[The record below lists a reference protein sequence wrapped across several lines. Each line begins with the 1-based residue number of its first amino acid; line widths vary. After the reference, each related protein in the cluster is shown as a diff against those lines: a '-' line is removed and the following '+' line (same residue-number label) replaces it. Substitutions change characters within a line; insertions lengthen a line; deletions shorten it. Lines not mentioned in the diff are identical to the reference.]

1 MPLKQTTFNCCLDP
15 CSGVQQTRSI
25 SVSSLAWPAPKKI
38 HIGAFRKVCSTSLK
52 IGEQRSTDSG
62 INTLTRPQDS
72 QLYLVQASSRPS
84 HRVVRDFPAWLLE
97 LGKGRR
103 KWRQDVV
110 EGLCAA
116 WRARAQSRNPP
127 KDSLNGANRFKKN
140 KRAHRHTAPKQLFA
154 FISFCGNWDLGLF
167 S

>member
-1 MPLKQTTFNCCLDP
+1 MCNRPAAY
-15 CSGVQQTRSI
+15 RS
-25 SVSSLAWPAPKKI
+25 LPWRGPAPKKT

-72 QLYLVQASSRPS
+72 QLYPVQASSRPS

-127 KDSLNGANRFKKN
+127 KDSLNGANRFKKTKEHTGTQPPN
-140 KRAHRHTAPKQLFA
+140 NSSLSSPSVETGIWDRSHRGWPAHGFRVF
-154 FISFCGNWDLGLF
+154 
-167 S
+167 